1 MSIFVRYT
9 GQMRHRRYILISEA
23 VAIYRRASQGQGKG
37 WYIIMDIEMLK
48 KMVISLIEKASNF
61 EKLELLYRFAKKLLG

>member
-37 WYIIMDIEMLK
+37 W
-48 KMVISLIEKASNF
+48 
-61 EKLELLYRFAKKLLG
+61 

>member
-1 MSIFVRYT
+1 
-9 GQMRHRRYILISEA
+9 
-23 VAIYRRASQGQGKG
+23 
-37 WYIIMDIEMLK
+37 MDIEMLK